1 MIENLYSETWALK
14 AFQTYKDL
22 QEGKKVDEELD
33 S

>member
-1 MIENLYSETWALK
+1 MTENVYGETWALK
-14 AFQTYKDL
+14 AFHTDKDL